1 MVVRLIPEFASST
14 ERTRLMAQTGKGQ
27 KFNRIAGYT
36 RADGTKVKG
45 HVRSNPTTSAGP
57 KRAAAKKKK

>member
-1 MVVRLIPEFASST
+1 
-14 ERTRLMAQTGKGQ
+14 MAQTGKGQ